1 MRYHRESGFLA
12 LFIPTFFLFI
22 IGVLA
27 LVFSI
32 LTLKINR
39 NESRIRTLRKLDDN
53 DITD

>member
-39 NESRIRTLRKLDDN
+39 NESRIRTLRKSDGKNADD
-53 DITD
+53 